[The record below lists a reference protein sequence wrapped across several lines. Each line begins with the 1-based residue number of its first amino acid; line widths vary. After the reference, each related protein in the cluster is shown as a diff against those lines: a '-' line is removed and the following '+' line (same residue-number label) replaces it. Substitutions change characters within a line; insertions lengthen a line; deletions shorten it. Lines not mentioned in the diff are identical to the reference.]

1 VYARERR
8 GRVRR
13 AFARGDCCWSAQAI
27 RRFGSE
33 ADVTAVACTLM
44 RGGTSKGPFF
54 LASALPAAV
63 EVRDRVLLAIMG
75 SPDIRQIDGLGG
87 ADSLTSKV
95 AVVGPSTR
103 PDADVDYLFLQ
114 VVVNEPRVD
123 ASQNCGNMLAGVAP
137 FAIENG
143 LVPITGDRTRV
154 RIHMVNTES
163 IAVAEIQTPNGRVQ
177 YSGDAS
183 IDGVPGTAAPIL
195 LDFLDIAGSSC
206 GALLPTGNAID
217 VIEGVEATLIDNGM
231 PVVVMRASDLGKTG
245 AESPA
250 ELEADKAL
258 KARVETIR
266 LEAGRRMNL
275 GDVTRKTVPK
285 MCLVSEPKNGGAI
298 ATRNFIPHTVHKAIG
313 VFGAVSVATACLVP
327 GSVTTNIARITGTG
341 STRRLDIEHPTGFF
355 TVEMDVQPDGAR
367 IKVQRAAL
375 LRTARKIMSGE
386 AFVDD
391 TIWFS

>member
-1 VYARERR
+1 
-8 GRVRR
+8 
-13 AFARGDCCWSAQAI
+13 
-27 RRFGSE
+27 
-33 ADVTAVACTLM
+33 M

-54 LASALPAAV
+54 LARDLPSSID
-63 EVRDRVLLAIMG
+63 VRDRVLLAIMG

-95 AVVGPSTR
+95 AIVGPSTR

-163 IAVAEIQTPNGRVQ
+163 IAVAEIQTPHGRVQ
-177 YSGDAS
+177 YSGEAS

-195 LDFLDIAGSSC
+195 LDFLDIAGTSC

-217 VIEGVEATLIDNGM
+217 VIEGVAATLIDNGM
-231 PVVVMRASDLGKTG
+231 PVVVMRAADLGKTG
-245 AESPA
+245 AESPV

-258 KARVETIR
+258 KTRVEAIR

-285 MCLVSEPKNGGAI
+285 MCLISEPKKGGAI

-313 VFGAVSVATACLVP
+313 VFGAVSVATACMVP
-327 GSVTTNIARITGTG
+327 GSVAASIARVVHAASGDRGGRPGVAIGTSG
-341 STRRLDIEHPTGFF
+341 ILSSAPGAVSSRRLDVEHPTGFF
-355 TVEMDVQPDGAR
+355 TVEMDVESDNSGTPGGAG

-375 LRTARKIMSGE
+375 LRTARKIMVGE

-391 TIWFS
+391 AVWNGK

>member
-1 VYARERR
+1 MT
-8 GRVRR
+8 
-13 AFARGDCCWSAQAI
+13 AI
-27 RRFGSE
+27 
-33 ADVTAVACTLM
+33 ACTLM

-54 LASALPAAV
+54 LARNLPAAV

-95 AVVGPSTR
+95 AIVGPSTR
-103 PDADVDYLFLQ
+103 ADADVDYLFLQ

-123 ASQNCGNMLAGVAP
+123 GSQNCGNMLAGVAP

-154 RIHMVNTES
+154 RIHMVNTSS
-163 IAVAEIQTPNGRVQ
+163 IAVAEIHTPNGRVQ

-206 GALLPTGNAID
+206 GALLPTGNAVD

-231 PVVVMRASDLGKTG
+231 PVVVMRAADLGKTG

-250 ELEADKAL
+250 DLEADKAL
-258 KARVETIR
+258 KARVEAIR

-285 MCLVSEPKNGGAI
+285 MCLVSPPQNGGAI

-313 VFGAVSVATACLVP
+313 VFGAVSVATACVVP
-327 GSVTTNIARITGTG
+327 GSVTANIARVSGANGGAGTGTNG
-341 STRRLDIEHPTGFF
+341 SIGSSGAGSATGGSRRLDVEHPTGFF
-355 TVEMDVQPDGAR
+355 TVEMDVEPDGTG

-386 AFVDD
+386 AYVDD
-391 TIWFS
+391 AIWNGQ